1 MNKDLFIQTIETME
15 KLNSEQEAF
24 NNLLR
29 VVDSEFGGG
38 YIHNKTISLLADL
51 LKEFTNDQY
60 DYISYYLWEIDFGR
74 EYYDGCITDSDGSI
88 IPLRTAEDL
97 YNLIMSSQAE

>member
-24 NNLLR
+24 NDLLR

-51 LKEFTNDQY
+51 LKEFTNDRY